1 MVVFVVIA
9 GISLM
14 NKEIVVTD
22 KRNLEKLKITSIL
35 EARTNAISTSLGNNM

>member
-14 NKEIVVTD
+14 NKEIVVAD

-35 EARTNAISTSLGNNM
+35 EARTSAIST